1 MINVGAWVNDKDL
14 NVERGII
21 DYKHAAELLTQLYE
35 DETFRKKVA
44 DDCYN
49 VTQNPQYRWEAVA
62 EGFAKAME
70 VLK

>member
-1 MINVGAWVNDKDL
+1 
-14 NVERGII
+14 
-21 DYKHAAELLTQLYE
+21 LTRLYE